1 MGSEPSIKDLI
12 KTACKKLGHKDYKI
26 VKLYSKDG
34 VELFQDDMI
43 YIKEGD
49 ILYIALKGK

>member
-1 MGSEPSIKDLI
+1 LGSEPSIKDLI